1 MGKGAKGG
9 VGFHTHPHH
18 HFGGR
23 RYRHWGGG
31 GGGAAR
37 TEYHS
42 IQNRS
47 NYFYAHYE
55 KRQKRALH
63 YGRLGAPATRVGTH
77 VGYARHRPLYAG
89 RAAYTLLHR
98 GFAGFPEARDV
109 DERDEQQRWAV
120 DGSGDDQHGTTLQ
133 YHLWRRAHRYV
144 APTYFAAPDQ
154 AQEPCDDDAWRA
166 ELPPDSP
173 NFCVLP
179 VELAC
184 KRKGDA
190 LMALED
196 CGIGAKLGAAGAV
209 VVDDVAAAARACYDV
224 KVTKTAWC
232 CFDVE
237 DEAAIEARD
246 DAIEEA
252 TLAALCRANAR
263 LPADATTSFVRM
275 GTFLAVVFE
284 VVPPAAPAAAPA
296 RAAPPAFAPVALPA
310 APVAVAVL
318 DAAAAE
324 GVAEATIDDDD
335 GAAWSDG
342 VFGLT
347 RTQSLRHRLRG
358 ANSFVAVDSEDY
370 LPSAPPLPAAAAEGA
385 VVAVIPSSLWTG
397 PPPPLGVDEARAMHA
412 IARAARGE
420 FQPEFASVLFA
431 AIAAVNAGLPGGAAP
446 ELRVLE
452 DFVAVVP
459 PGGSPLDRFVAVAP
473 TGALVAAA
481 VPPGASAGGGIV
493 VHAPGDWGPVAT
505 STIRPEDPLGIDAP
519 AVALV
524 LAGGALGPF
533 VAAPAAKA
541 SPGVAGWAAYYGGR
555 TEYAAG
561 ATSPAY

>member
-9 VGFHTHPHH
+9 AAHHGGFH
-18 HFGGR
+18 HFGGHR
-23 RYRHWGGG
+23 RYYYGRRYAGGG
-31 GGGAAR
+31 TAR

-55 KRQKRALH
+55 KRQKRNLH
-63 YGRLGAPATRVGTH
+63 YGRLGAPPTRVGTH

-98 GFAGFPEARDV
+98 GFAGFPDARDV

-144 APTYFAAPDQ
+144 APTYYAAPDQ

-184 KRKGDA
+184 KRKVDA
-190 LMALED
+190 LRALED
-196 CGIGAKLGAAGAV
+196 CGLGAKLGAVDALL
-209 VVDDVAAAARACYDV
+209 DDVARAARACYDV

-252 TLAALCRANAR
+252 TLAALCRANAL

-284 VVPPAAPAAAPA
+284 IVPPAASAAAPA
-296 RAAPPAFAPVALPA
+296 RAAPRAFAPVALPV
-310 APVAVAVL
+310 APATVAVAAL

-324 GVAEATIDDDD
+324 GVVEATIDDD

-347 RTQSLRHRLRG
+347 RTRSLRRRLRG

-370 LPSAPPLPAAAAEGA
+370 LPSAPPLPAAAAQGA

-431 AIAAVNAGLPGGAAP
+431 AIATVNAGLPGGAAP

-481 VPPGASAGGGIV
+481 VPPGASAGDAIV

-505 STIRPEDPLGIDAP
+505 STIRPEDPLGVDAQ

-533 VAAPAAKA
+533 ADKHGALV
-541 SPGVAGWAAYYGGR
+541 
-555 TEYAAG
+555 EYAAG
-561 ATSPAY
+561 PTSPAY